1 MIDFFKEKLKRF
13 WKVLRKNTSL
23 MVGFWVLVAMVVF
36 YFFVPYVYPHEPLTM
51 NFGAILSPPSASNL
65 AGTDEFGRDV
75 LSRVMRGGQLS
86 LMVGAFTMALTTVLG
101 GVIGLVAG
109 YFLRLDFV
117 LMRIMDALMSFPS
130 LVLAL
135 AILAALGSNMFNV
148 VIALSI
154 VYTPRTA
161 RVVRST
167 VLSIKDEFYVEAAR
181 GIGASTFRVLFF
193 HVLPASM
200 PSLIV
205 QQTFVFAY
213 AILGEAGLSF
223 VGIGVQP
230 PAPSLGNILGDARAL
245 IQTAPWL
252 VFAPGVAIIIAVFSL
267 NLVGDGMREV
277 LDPKRQNIQ

>member
-1 MIDFFKEKLKRF
+1 
-13 WKVLRKNTSL
+13 
-23 MVGFWVLVAMVVF
+23 
-36 YFFVPYVYPHEPLTM
+36 
-51 NFGAILSPPSASNL
+51 
-65 AGTDEFGRDV
+65 
-75 LSRVMRGGQLS
+75 
-86 LMVGAFTMALTTVLG
+86 
-101 GVIGLVAG
+101 
-109 YFLRLDFV
+109 
-117 LMRIMDALMSFPS
+117 MSFPS